1 MTTFTPSTR
10 RTQRSLTHAAIYLG
24 IGIVLFLGLSSPE
37 LVDRLDAVSDKLGL
51 AIFLLM
57 LTAFGLTT
65 ITLGRWIWRLINPQ
79 PDADG
84 ASKVM
89 GRALLAQNQTQEQ
102 TRIRTLIWQVAPQ
115 SPQSLVETV
124 YAHTTDSSTDDEI
137 RK

>member
-24 IGIVLFLGLSSPE
+24 IGIILFLGLSSPE
-37 LVDRLDAVSDKLGL
+37 LVDRLDAVSDKLSL

-79 PDADG
+79 PDLSPAFVIELNLDQP
-84 ASKVM
+84 SRFVE
-89 GRALLAQNQTQEQ
+89 RLFTDTEQ
-102 TRIRTLIWQVAPQ
+102 PPDERT
-115 SPQSLVETV
+115 
-124 YAHTTDSSTDDEI
+124 
-137 RK
+137 